1 MKYIYE
7 SIAVIL
13 LSASV
18 SVPGFAEDK
27 PMNMQKGQSSGQGMN
42 KSMDMGMSEEMKD
55 KKARGKQQ
63 YILKRDELSD
73 QIRAEKNSKK
83 KQALMD
89 EQLQLIKDYQEKKRK
104 MKKMM
109 MKKHHQKMMNQ
120 QKSMNM

>member
-18 SVPGFAEDK
+18 SMPGFAEDK

-55 KKARGKQQ
+55 KQARGKQE

-73 QIRAEKNSKK
+73 QIRAEKKSNK

-89 EQLQLIKDYQEKKRK
+89 EQLQLIKNYQEKKRK

-120 QKSMNM
+120 KKSMNM